1 MADSHVRRRYTIVGL
16 DPGTTMGI
24 AMIDLKGKPVEVFSA
39 KNYSISDA
47 IARIAARGRPL
58 IVASDVT
65 PTPAMVKKI
74 SSVFASPVH
83 DLDESLSTN
92 EKIALTKGEDYEYK
106 NAHERDAL
114 AACINAFKHYKRK
127 FTQVQKKTPSG
138 VNVEEVKALVVKGV
152 SISAAI
158 NQLVSVDHA
167 DKEQVIEEQRQEGAR
182 PEEEPGSEER
192 ERESKTILRLRGLI
206 KDQNAKIALF
216 EERITALTA
225 RLDKEGRELERLKRK
240 LDSTRSERTKEL
252 KKAEEIRKRDREIER
267 LRADVRAREHE
278 NAELRKIIEDLKG
291 KGKSAVKYGMRVK
304 VIPSFSHDAIV
315 DTDRKYGLNKGDVV
329 FLKDGSGGGASTA
342 ELLVNKGVV
351 AVLYDKELSH
361 FAAAIFSE
369 FNIPTFS
376 TNELPLLLTDE
387 DEEGAFAFVDPHLL
401 NKRIAEWK
409 RAQREK
415 EVILL
420 QR

>member
-1 MADSHVRRRYTIVGL
+1 MAGSHARRRYTIVGL

-24 AMIDLKGKPVEVFSA
+24 AMIDLKGKPIDVFSA

-47 IARIAARGRPL
+47 IARIASRGRPL

-83 DLDESLSTN
+83 DLDESLSTD

-138 VNVEEVKALVVKGV
+138 VNVEEVKALVVKGI

-158 NQLVSVDHA
+158 SRIISADHA
-167 DKEQVIEEQRQEGAR
+167 DKELLIEEQRQEGVR
-182 PEEEPGSEER
+182 LEEESGGETQ

-206 KDQNAKIALF
+206 KDQNAKIALL
-216 EERITALTA
+216 EERVTALTA
-225 RLDKEGRELERLKRK
+225 RLDEDGRELERLKRK

-252 KKAEEIRKRDREIER
+252 KKVEEIRKRDREIKS
-267 LRADVRAREHE
+267 LRAEVRAREHE
-278 NAELRKIIEDLKG
+278 NAELREIIEDLKG
-291 KGKSAVKYGMRVK
+291 KGKREVQKGKRIR
-304 VIPSFSHDAIV
+304 VIPSFSHDAIL
-315 DTDRKYGLNKGDVV
+315 DIDRKYGPNRGDVV

-342 ELLVNKGVV
+342 ELLVEKGVV
-351 AVLYDKELSH
+351 TVLYDKELSH
-361 FAAAIFSE
+361 FAAATFSE

-387 DEEGAFAFVDPHLL
+387 DGAFAFVDQHLL
-401 NKRIAEWK
+401 DERIEAWK
-409 RAQREK
+409 RARREK

-420 QR
+420 HR